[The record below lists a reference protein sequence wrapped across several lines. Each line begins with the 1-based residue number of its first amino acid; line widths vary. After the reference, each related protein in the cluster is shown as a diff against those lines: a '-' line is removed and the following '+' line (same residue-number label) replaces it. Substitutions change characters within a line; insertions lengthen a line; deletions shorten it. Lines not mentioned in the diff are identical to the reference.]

1 MKIKTI
7 NIYIAVLAIVVI
19 TFFIFN
25 KGPEAQT
32 MTGNVASE
40 NLDEIIAEV
49 NGMPVIKKEVLKAQE
64 YAKAASGRVIEDSA
78 ALEKIISDKLILED
92 AEKEGFSL
100 TIEETEQKISEILS
114 TQDMS
119 LEDFKARVEA
129 REDNYE
135 EEIENYRQQFI
146 IESFIKQ
153 KAEEIEITDEQTL
166 AYYNENKD
174 QMFTGEVALSFEEV
188 SMQLREAMSKELSQ
202 ETLASYIWKLRE
214 NANVIYF

>member
-1 MKIKTI
+1 
-7 NIYIAVLAIVVI
+7 
-19 TFFIFN
+19 
-25 KGPEAQT
+25 